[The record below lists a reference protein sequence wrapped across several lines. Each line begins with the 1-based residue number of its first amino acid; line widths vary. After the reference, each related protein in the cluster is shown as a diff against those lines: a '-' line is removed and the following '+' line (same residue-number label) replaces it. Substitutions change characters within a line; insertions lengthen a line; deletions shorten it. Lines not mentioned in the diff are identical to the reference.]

1 MAIKSKTQLQTDIS
15 TSTFTA
21 PQQVILDDMV
31 ASYENVFPQINT
43 TARNALTPT
52 LGQVIFNTDVAAF
65 EYWNG
70 SAWFGIGQNLATPLV
85 VKVNLSSADIL
96 ALNTTPITIAAAP
109 GAGFALMPSFITY
122 RYTFGATAYLLGA
135 TIELLSGTKAAGTS
149 SQFAGIAITIME
161 AAASR
166 SGGTTTDNAISANAI
181 VENDSLVLKSPT
193 AFTTGDGT
201 LTVWVTYSLI
211 AY

>member
-1 MAIKSKTQLQTDIS
+1 MAVKTKAQLQTDIS
-15 TSTFTA
+15 TSTFTG

-31 ASYENVFPQINT
+31 DSYEDYFPQINT

-70 SAWFGIGQNLATPLV
+70 SAWFGVGQNLATPMV
-85 VKVNLSSADIL
+85 VKVSLSSADIL

-109 GAGFALMPSFITY
+109 GAGFALIPSAMAY
-122 RYTFGATAYLLGA
+122 RYTFGSVAYLLGA
-135 TIELLSGTKAAGTS
+135 TIELLSGSVTVGTS
-149 SQFAGIAITIME
+149 NSFTGLVASVTR

-166 SGGTTTDNAISANAI
+166 SGSIPANSGTNADAI
-181 VENDSLVLKSPT
+181 VENDSLQLKTST